1 MQFYISCM
9 YNKINKSKGYKE
21 CKVINMDMAKITS
34 KGQITIPIDIRRK
47 LGLKEGD
54 KVLFIE
60 SGNNIILKNAS
71 QIMYEAQMAAE
82 GIAEQIGVH
91 NEDDVQAL
99 VDEVRYGRKIE

>member
-1 MQFYISCM
+1 M
-9 YNKINKSKGYKE
+9 YNRINRSKEYKE

-71 QIMYEAQMAAE
+71 QIMYEAQMAVE

-99 VDEVRYGRKIE
+99 VDEVRYGRKME